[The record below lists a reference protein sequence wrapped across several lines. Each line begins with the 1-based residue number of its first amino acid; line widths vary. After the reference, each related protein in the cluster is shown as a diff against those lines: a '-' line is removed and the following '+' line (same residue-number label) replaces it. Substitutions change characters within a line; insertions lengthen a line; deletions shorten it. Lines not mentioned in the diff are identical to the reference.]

1 MKNLELYINFFYI
14 MVELQL
20 VKKKKTKQTGNYA
33 LGP

>member
-1 MKNLELYINFFYI
+1 

-33 LGP
+33 FNLNRIGKYGH